1 MKLIKTLLGVAIV
14 ASGFFAFAH
23 QEQSSVDKFHD
34 QMISP
39 IGDGDAPDAA
49 SAVTKYHNQIIS
61 PIGDGDAPDAPMR
74 YLLGVTRKNT

>member
-1 MKLIKTLLGVAIV
+1 MKLIKTLLGVVIV
-14 ASGFFAFAH
+14 ASGFFALV
-23 QEQSSVDKFHD
+23 QKEQSAVHNYHDKL
-34 QMISP
+34 ISP